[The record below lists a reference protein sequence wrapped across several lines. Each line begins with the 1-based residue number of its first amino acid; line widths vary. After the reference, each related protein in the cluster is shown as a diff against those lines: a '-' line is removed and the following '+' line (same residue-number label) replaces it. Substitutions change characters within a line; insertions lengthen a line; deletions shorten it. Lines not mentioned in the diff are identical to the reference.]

1 MRFDG
6 NLPRV
11 AGSAAFEQSFKRLTM
26 KLAWATDIH
35 LDFLDA
41 AGVGT
46 FTAELER
53 TGADAFLIGGDI
65 AKAGSVERH
74 LRAFE
79 ARLLRPVYFV
89 LGNHDFYVGSIA
101 KVRAAMAGLSRRSR
115 LLQWLPAAG
124 IVPLGSSTALVGH
137 DGWGDARHGN
147 PDTTPVRLND
157 FVMIEELS
165 GIPRA
170 TRRDR
175 LRALGDEAAAF
186 VRATL
191 PRAFETHE
199 RVLFLTHVPPF
210 RESCWHQ
217 GRISDDDWLPYF
229 TCRAVGDALLEIMRA
244 RPDRDLTVLCG
255 HTHGAGTAE
264 ILPNLRVWTGGAD
277 YGKPRVERVLE
288 IG

>member
-1 MRFDG
+1 
-6 NLPRV
+6 
-11 AGSAAFEQSFKRLTM
+11 M

-41 AGVGT
+41 AGIER
-46 FTAELER
+46 FTGELDR

-74 LRAFE
+74 LRSFE
-79 ARLLRPVYFV
+79 ERLQKPVYFV
-89 LGNHDFYVGSIA
+89 LGNHDFYVGSIRE
-101 KVRAAMAGLSRRSR
+101 VRASMVELSRSSK
-115 LLQWLPAAG
+115 LLRCLPAAAAFC
-124 IVPLGSSTALVGH
+124 LTATTALGGH
-137 DGWGDARHGN
+137 DGWGYAPHGN

-165 GIPRA
+165 GIPRE

-175 LRALGDEAAAF
+175 LRGLGDEAAAYI
-186 VRATL
+186 RREL
-191 PRAFETHE
+191 PRALEARE
-199 RVLFLTHVPPF
+199 RAVLLTHVPPF
-210 RESCWHQ
+210 RESCWHE

-244 RPDRDLTVLCG
+244 RPDGDLTVLCG
-255 HTHGAGTAE
+255 HTHGEGTAE

-277 YGKPRVERVLE
+277 YGQPRVERVLE
-288 IG
+288 V

>member
-1 MRFDG
+1 
-6 NLPRV
+6 
-11 AGSAAFEQSFKRLTM
+11 M

-41 AGVGT
+41 EGLER
-46 FTAELER
+46 FTAELEG

-74 LRAFE
+74 LRSFE

-101 KVRAAMAGLSRRSR
+101 KVRASMGELSRRSK
-115 LLQWLPAAG
+115 LLRWLPAG
-124 IVPLGSSTALVGH
+124 GPVWLTPSTALLGH
-137 DGWGDARHGN
+137 DGWGDARHGR

-165 GIPRA
+165 GVPRE

-175 LRALGDEAAAF
+175 LRALGDEAAAY
-186 VRATL
+186 VRREL
-191 PRAFETHE
+191 PRALEA
-199 RVLFLTHVPPF
+199 RRRAVFLTHVPPF
-210 RESCWHQ
+210 RESCWHE

-229 TCRAVGDALLEIMRA
+229 TCQAVGDALVETMRA
-244 RPDRDLTVLCG
+244 RPDCDLTVLCG
-255 HTHGAGTAE
+255 HTHGEGTAE

-277 YGKPRVERVLE
+277 YGRPRVERVLE
-288 IG
+288 L